1 MSYFAAH
8 HVKGEMNSYMSRF
21 LLWKGLV
28 MQQCNIPKTQVKQQ
42 RFKQLNSTL
51 KCDQIRGQTFCLDK
65 NIYEQKA
72 KLAEL
77 NENTV
82 EL

>member
-8 HVKGEMNSYMSRF
+8 HVKGEINSYISWS
-21 LLWKGLV
+21 LLRKDLV

-42 RFKQLNSTL
+42 RFKQLNSTM

-77 NENTV
+77 NGNIV
-82 EL
+82 QL

>member
-1 MSYFAAH
+1 MSYCAAR
-8 HVKGEMNSYMSRF
+8 HVKGEINSYMSWS
-21 LLWKGLV
+21 LLRKGLV
-28 MQQCNIPKTQVKQQ
+28 MQQCNIPKSQVKKQ

-51 KCDQIRGQTFCLDK
+51 QSDQIRGQTFCLDK

-77 NENTV
+77 NGNIV

>member
-8 HVKGEMNSYMSRF
+8 HVKGEMKSYMSRS
-21 LLWKGLV
+21 LLRKGLV

-42 RFKQLNSTL
+42 SSTL
-51 KCDQIRGQTFCLDK
+51 KCDQIRGQTFCLHK

-77 NENTV
+77 NENIV